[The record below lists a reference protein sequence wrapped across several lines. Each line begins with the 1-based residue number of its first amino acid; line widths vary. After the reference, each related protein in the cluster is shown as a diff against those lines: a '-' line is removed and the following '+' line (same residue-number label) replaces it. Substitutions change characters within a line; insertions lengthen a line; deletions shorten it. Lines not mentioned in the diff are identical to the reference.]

1 MSLCAIIPVANL
13 LAANAALAGD
23 EDTPGFGPR
32 NFSVPAY
39 GPTGA
44 THAALHAWDD
54 PAFAAAV
61 KAIPGVVWEESEG
74 DPVARTLALIESQSA
89 QWGAQ
94 APQLPDAGLVTA
106 GTIYQRDDGLWLV
119 IQAHDRSVFGGDPAQ
134 YPALIRRMRR
144 PGEVLPW
151 TQALDQFDAYKL
163 VNPFTSEPDR
173 CTFGGTE
180 YVVTQGDADGLN
192 VWSPTDFGWVPAS
205 EYAGPVEPQEPEPE
219 APPEWVQPT
228 GAHDS
233 YSIGDLVTFQGAVYR
248 SLIASNVWSPAALPS
263 GWELV
268 A

>member
-13 LAANAALAGD
+13 LAANAAL
-23 EDTPGFGPR
+23 EDAGFGPR

-61 KAIPGVVWEESEG
+61 KAIPGVVWEESDG
-74 DPVARTLALIESQSA
+74 DPVARTLALIEAQNA

-94 APQLPDAGLVTA
+94 APLLPDAGMVTA
-106 GTIYQRDDGLWLV
+106 NTIYQRDEGLWLV
-119 IQAHDRSVFGGDPAQ
+119 IQQHDRSVFGGDPDQ

-151 TQALDQFDAYKL
+151 VQPIDAFDAYKL
-163 VNPFTSEPDR
+163 VNPFTGEPDR
-173 CTFGGTE
+173 FLFGGVE
-180 YVVTQGDADGLN
+180 MVVTQGDAEGLN
-192 VWSPTDFGWVPAS
+192 IWSPDSFGWVPVS
-205 EYAGPVEPQEPEPE
+205 EYTGPAEPDEPAEPEPE
-219 APPEWVQPT
+219 APPEFVQPT
-228 GAHDS
+228 GAHDA
-233 YSIGDLVTFQGAVYR
+233 YSTGDVVTFQGAVYR
-248 SLIASNVWSPAALPS
+248 SLIDSNVWSPSAYPA

-268 A
+268 N